1 LIWAEAAEAVD
12 HTTARIIQ
20 EVIHIQAV
28 PDLLQD
34 LHTDHLPVLLTVLQ
48 DHLHHI
54 TPVRVIIGAAA
65 AVTPVADAAMRV
77 VSAAA

>member
-1 LIWAEAAEAVD
+1 MIWAEAAEAVD
-12 HTTARIIQ
+12 HTIARIIQ

-54 TPVRVIIGAAA
+54 TPERVIIGAAA
-65 AVTPVADAAMRV
+65 AVTAVADAAMRV
-77 VSAAA
+77 ASAVA

>member
-1 LIWAEAAEAVD
+1 MD
-12 HTTARIIQ
+12 HTTAHIIQ
-20 EVIHIQAV
+20 EVIHVQAV
-28 PDLLQD
+28 PDLLPGLPTD
-34 LHTDHLPVLLTVLQ
+34 LLRVLLTDPQ

>member
-1 LIWAEAAEAVD
+1 MGS
-12 HTTARIIQ
+12 H
-20 EVIHIQAV
+20 H
-28 PDLLQD
+28 QD

-65 AVTPVADAAMRV
+65 AVTAVADAAMRV